1 MRLDHEGPQSL
12 DADREYPCRADCL
25 EVVEKCL
32 RRYNLHGGKE
42 YLVTAI
48 SALNEALS
56 MEDGR
61 KPRGVNMHFQ
71 RKDGRNRIYFGEG

>member
-1 MRLDHEGPQSL
+1 MKALHSDDITPDHT
-12 DADREYPCRADCL
+12 EYPCRRDCL
-25 EVVEKCL
+25 LAAEKCL
-32 RRYNLHGGKE
+32 RRYELHGGKE

-61 KPRGVNMHFQ
+61 IKRGVNMHFQ
-71 RKDGRNRIYFGEG
+71 RKNGRNRIYFGEG